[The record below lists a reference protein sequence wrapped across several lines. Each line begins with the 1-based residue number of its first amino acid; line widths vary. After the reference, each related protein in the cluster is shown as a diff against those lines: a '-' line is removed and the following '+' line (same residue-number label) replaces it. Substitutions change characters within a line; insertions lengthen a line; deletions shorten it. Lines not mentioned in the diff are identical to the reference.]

1 MAIRGLFLALCGFAS
16 YSWLM
21 LRAALILILLP
32 TVVFSQT
39 KLHPIAR
46 SDIRVSGDLSHRI
59 LLNYA
64 RLTDSY
70 YTPDHLATISPGWP
84 GDAIGREILALT
96 LLAQSTGNES
106 PGLDLLI
113 ENVSAHLNDNG
124 YVGPVLTGAV
134 QNEQYLSGHSWL
146 LRGLCEHFA
155 WKHDDRSLSLMR
167 RITGGLLLRSRNQYR
182 HYPIRA
188 EDRSKKGEVAGN
200 ITRTVDGWELSTD
213 VGCAFIM
220 LDGATAAQQ
229 VIPSR
234 ELESLIKEMIARF
247 EQVDLVKV
255 AAQTHATLS
264 ALRGILRFYESHPD
278 PKYLEFVTRTYALYF
293 SAATTE
299 HYANYNWFTRPEWT
313 EACAVVDSYML
324 AMQLYAITRDAH
336 YLEDAQL
343 IYYNALSH
351 AQRANGGFGCDV
363 CVGATPAMTVLK
375 AHEIYE
381 APFCCSMRGA
391 EGLTAATTYCYL
403 QGSEHEIVLPI
414 FHDNTAM
421 IHFSN
426 GSLRLVE
433 STTYPNSGSVRLSV
447 VESSLSQPVKF
458 RFFLPSWTPVDSV
471 KVAINDSPFP
481 RAMTDSFVSLSH
493 PCKAGDQ
500 IALSF
505 DVPFRTA
512 PALHADALPGLER
525 HFHGPLLL
533 GKSPTGGSI
542 AIRNFTDS
550 PDTGLELLFT
560 PDSGRAQ

>member
-1 MAIRGLFLALCGFAS
+1 
-16 YSWLM
+16 M

-59 LLNYA
+59 ILNYA

-155 WKHDDRSLSLMR
+155 WKHDDRSLSLIR
-167 RITGGLLLRSRNQYR
+167 RITGGLLFRSRNQYR

-255 AAQTHATLS
+255 AAQTHATLA
-264 ALRGILRFYESHPD
+264 ALRGILRFYETHPD

-293 SAATTE
+293 STATTE

-336 YLEDAQL
+336 YLEDGAADL
-343 IYYNALSH
+343 L
-351 AQRANGGFGCDV
+351 QRTLPRSASQRGIRMRCMRWRDFQCTDPQAPRNLRSAVLLLDARRGGADRRFYI
-363 CVGATPAMTVLK
+363 L
-375 AHEIYE
+375 
-381 APFCCSMRGA
+381 
-391 EGLTAATTYCYL
+391 
-403 QGSEHEIVLPI
+403 
-414 FHDNTAM
+414 
-421 IHFSN
+421 
-426 GSLRLVE
+426 
-433 STTYPNSGSVRLSV
+433 
-447 VESSLSQPVKF
+447 LSQW
-458 RFFLPSWTPVDSV
+458 RGQRDHASRLP
-471 KVAINDSPFP
+471 
-481 RAMTDSFVSLSH
+481 R
-493 PCKAGDQ
+493 Q
-500 IALSF
+500 
-505 DVPFRTA
+505 RR
-512 PALHADALPGLER
+512 DATSCGRR
-525 HFHGPLLL
+525 H
-533 GKSPTGGSI
+533 
-542 AIRNFTDS
+542 S
-550 PDTGLELLFT
+550 PDRIDELSNWRRCSS
-560 PDSGRAQ
+560 DGRRFNSNETCHDAILHSVLDAVGVGETHSE